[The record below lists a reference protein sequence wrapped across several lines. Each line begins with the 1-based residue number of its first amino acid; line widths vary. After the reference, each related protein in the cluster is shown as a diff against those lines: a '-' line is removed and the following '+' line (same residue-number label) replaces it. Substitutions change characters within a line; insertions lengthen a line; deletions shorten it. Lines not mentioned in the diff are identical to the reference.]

1 MVLEKTLESPLDC
14 KEIQP
19 VHPKGNQ
26 SWIFIGRTEAEA
38 ETPNFGHLMQKTD
51 SLEMSLML
59 GKIEG
64 WRRRGWQRLRWLD
77 GITNSTD
84 MSMSKLWELAMNREA
99 WCAAVHGGHKE
110 SYMTEQL
117 KWTDWIEIL
126 EHLQNPFTFATY
138 RAHSHTHV
146 KKVPLYLQFLTV
158 LKGKGFCSVYV
169 LRRYIRVLP
178 DVILCFKKV
187 MAFWV

>member
-1 MVLEKTLESPLDC
+1 MSPEYSLEGLILKLKLLHFVHLMWRTDSLEKTLIP
-14 KEIQP
+14 
-19 VHPKGNQ
+19 
-26 SWIFIGRTEAEA
+26 
-38 ETPNFGHLMQKTD
+38 
-51 SLEMSLML
+51 

-64 WRRRGWQRLRWLD
+64 WRRRGWQRMRWLD
-77 GITNSTD
+77 SITNSTD

-99 WCAAVHGGHKE
+99 WHAAVHGGHKE
-110 SYMTEQL
+110 SYTIERL
-117 KWTDWIEIL
+117 NWTDWIEIL

-169 LRRYIRVLP
+169 LRRYTRVLP